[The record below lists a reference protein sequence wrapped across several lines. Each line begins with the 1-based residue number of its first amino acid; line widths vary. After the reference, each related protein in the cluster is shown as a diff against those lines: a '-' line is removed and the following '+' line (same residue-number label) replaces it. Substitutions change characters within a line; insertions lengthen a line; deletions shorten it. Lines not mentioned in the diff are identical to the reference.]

1 MLCARTTEFQQIP
14 TVSGVFEWFSP
25 AHTVVRSADF
35 HRSSLEDNGNQRIKA
50 PVERDQS
57 AVLNR
62 CCISKRKL
70 ANNDQTVKAKMG
82 HNSNEQDG
90 GIPSTYIN
98 PGETSNFPCP
108 LSVTWSAV
116 PYTDGRPHLEEY
128 VSAQKLR

>member
-1 MLCARTTEFQQIP
+1 MLCARPTEFQQFPVYLNGSHRRIL
-14 TVSGVFEWFSP
+14 S
-25 AHTVVRSADF
+25 SAPLISIGI
-35 HRSSLEDNGNQRIKA
+35 HRSSLEDNGNQRIKV

-62 CCISKRKL
+62 RSKRKL

-82 HNSNEQDG
+82 HNNNEQDG

-108 LSVTWSAV
+108 LSVTRSAV
-116 PYTDGRPHLEEY
+116 PHTDGRPHLEEY